1 MKKLSKTVLGL
12 LLSLAL
18 LMGAA
23 ACDSGGG
30 ESEGGEDV
38 VAETDDGGGEPAC
51 VPDCD
56 GKSCGGD
63 GCGGECGHCY
73 TMEGNLND
81 DLCLP
86 DQNCTACGCG
96 DRVCGTDLCGS
107 PCGSCLTNHLC
118 TDVGACE
125 LDLAACDAI
134 GISDGQQTAKMKS
147 SEDGFM
153 VAYSMVNEHGDV
165 MRKLTLEIDN
175 RLGLGGPTGP
185 GEYPVQFKNLN
196 DGGLWLYATVTEN
209 GIETTLTP
217 SQGTINIISLDSSG
231 GTFEATLDKVVL
243 QEAIIED
250 GTPIKMPNGLNW
262 CLDGA
267 KLMTEMAVTPEKCG
281 DLPIGTLLNKAIGN
295 FQLQNCNGDWMDL
308 YDACQKNEAL
318 WVVATAGW

>member
-1 MKKLSKTVLGL
+1 MKKLLKMVLGMV
-12 LLSLAL
+12 LSLAL
-18 LMGAA
+18 LIGSV

-30 ESEGGEDV
+30 ESEDGEDV
-38 VAETDDGGGEPAC
+38 VAENDEGSRPVC
-51 VPDCD
+51 MPDCD
-56 GKSCGGD
+56 GKNCGDD

-86 DQNCTACGCG
+86 DQTCTACGCG

-107 PCGSCLTNHLC
+107 PCGACSTNYLC
-118 TDVGACE
+118 TEVGACE
-125 LDLAACDAI
+125 LDLATCDAN
-134 GISDGQQTAKMKS
+134 GISNGQQSAKMKS

-153 VAYSMVNEHGDV
+153 VAYSAITEHGDV

-185 GEYPVQFKNLN
+185 GEYMAQFKSLN
-196 DGGLWLYATVTEN
+196 DGGLWLHASVTEN
-209 GIETTLTP
+209 GTEIMLTP

-243 QEAIIED
+243 QEVFIED
-250 GTPIKMPNGLNW
+250 GTVIKMPNGMNW

-267 KLMTEMAVTPEKCG
+267 KLVAEMAVTPEKCG